1 MEEDKKLKLPIAII
15 AGIVSVILA
24 SMAAGAWLALRSN
37 QETPPV
43 TKKPE
48 KEKITSENSPN
59 PSETVT
65 PIPTPST
72 TIKPVPTPTESSPPK
87 EIDIKPETET
97 PKPQPTS
104 PVKEE
109 HQVKIYLLKDTGKNI
124 EVSPSEI
131 TVQSEKEP
139 AKILKATLEDL
150 LTKSNEGDLFSTIP
164 KGTKLLGVK
173 LKKDGVHVNLSQ
185 DFTKGGGTTSM
196 SGRLAQIL
204 YTATTLNEKD
214 QVWISV
220 EGKKLE
226 VLGGEGL
233 ILDQPLT
240 RQKFGYNFD
249 L

>member
-24 SMAAGAWLALRSN
+24 SMAAGAWFALRSN
-37 QETPPV
+37 KETPPV

-48 KEKITSENSPN
+48 KIISENRPT

-65 PIPTPST
+65 PIPSETVRP
-72 TIKPVPTPTESSPPK
+72 IPTPTESSPPK
-87 EIDIKPETET
+87 EIDIKPDNET

-131 TVQSEKEP
+131 TVKSEKEP

-150 LTKSNEGDLFSTIP
+150 LNKSSEGDLFSTIP

-196 SGRLAQIL
+196 GGRLAQIL

-240 RQKFGYNFD
+240 RQKFASDFQ